1 MSRAIAT
8 DVQAVRRSDSNIG
21 LPLQLLADLRVY
33 GERAASRGPHFL
45 RSRKSAS
52 VYRGVTQM
60 KRFQYL
66 TGGMLWGVPCLML
79 ATVLLQTAPAQ
90 TAARED
96 GTSDVGVP
104 HAECTFF
111 GEKREEILRGGLGE
125 QLEQMTQRSSLTSAV
140 VAALS
145 ARRPPSRSRAAGRQL
160 TLQGGNSVDD
170 FVFNALRSQGIPA
183 APPTTDAEFL
193 RRVTLD
199 LTGRIPTPNE
209 VVSFLGDSSP
219 DKRKAAVD
227 RLLASPPWADRWA
240 MFFGDLYRNTLRT
253 SQVNRYV
260 DGRDAFHLYLLE
272 SMQQNKPYD
281 QMAREIL
288 SASGQASGRS
298 FPESYASFEAYRTA
312 QRDYNSYPVNATP
325 ASYIVGGR
333 TTGGPIHDTYDTLTA
348 FMARDFLGITHMD
361 CLLCHDGAGHLD
373 SLSAWGEQATR
384 LEAWGLASFF
394 SRTRLIRPLVPPP
407 EGRRRFRAR
416 YWIVSDRPR
425 GSYRLN
431 TTTGNRP
438 ERLPGANRG
447 VALVTPAYLAGGG
460 TPDPGESYRQAL
472 GRLLTA
478 DKQFA
483 RAIVNYIWKEFFSRG
498 LVDPPDQF
506 DLARL
511 DAANP
516 PAQPWTVQ
524 PSHPELLDFLADGF
538 VENGF
543 DLKWLMRRIAN
554 SDSYQL
560 SSRYEGTWN
569 PAYGPTFARFQ
580 VRRLTAEEIHDALVT
595 SSGVPIGYPV
605 SRTIG
610 AKAFAM
616 QFPDVQFVPI
626 ERRRNDRANSFAA
639 IATQFLNDFFRGDR
653 EETPRSGE
661 ASIMQALQLM
671 NSPLVVARINESRM
685 RGTLAVVLDK
695 PDDVLVQS
703 LYLLVLSRPATPDEL
718 ATAVQ
723 LISSGDREQ
732 NAEDLMWSLYNKV
745 DFIFNY

>member
-1 MSRAIAT
+1 
-8 DVQAVRRSDSNIG
+8 
-21 LPLQLLADLRVY
+21 
-33 GERAASRGPHFL
+33 
-45 RSRKSAS
+45 
-52 VYRGVTQM
+52 M
-60 KRFQYL
+60 KRFQYF
-66 TGGMLWGVPCLML
+66 TGGMLWAIPCLVL
-79 ATVLLQTAPAQ
+79 VTVLRQAAPAQ
-90 TAARED
+90 TGDRED
-96 GTSDVGVP
+96 AVSDVGVP

-111 GEKREEILRGGLGE
+111 GEKREEILRGGLGA
-125 QLEQMTQRSSLTSAV
+125 QLQQMTQRASLTSAV
-140 VAALS
+140 VAALP
-145 ARRPPSRSRAAGRQL
+145 ARRPPSRSRAAGRQVN
-160 TLQGGNSVDD
+160 LQGGNSVDD
-170 FVFNALRSQGIPA
+170 FIFNALRSKGIPA

-199 LTGRIPTPNE
+199 LTGRVPTANE
-209 VVSFLGDSSP
+209 VVAFLGDTSP
-219 DKRKAAVD
+219 NKRKTTIES
-227 RLLASPPWADRWA
+227 LLASPQWADRWA

-253 SQVNRYV
+253 SQVNRYI

-272 SMQQNKPYD
+272 FLQRNKPYD

-298 FPESYASFEAYRTA
+298 FPESYTSFEAYQAA
-312 QRDYNSYPVNATP
+312 QRDYDNYPVRATA

-333 TTGGPIHDTYDTLTA
+333 TTGGPIQDSYDTLTA
-348 FMARDFLGITHMD
+348 FTARDFLGITHVD
-361 CLLCHDGAGHLD
+361 CLLCHDGARHLD
-373 SLSAWGEQATR
+373 SLSAWGEQAKR
-384 LEAWGLASFF
+384 VEAWGLASFF
-394 SRTRLIRPLVPPP
+394 SRTRLVRPLVPPP
-407 EGRRRFRAR
+407 EEQRRFRAR
-416 YWIVSDRPR
+416 YWIVSDRPG
-425 GSYRLN
+425 GSYLLN

-438 ERLPGANRG
+438 ERLADANGG
-447 VALVTPAYLAGGG
+447 VALVTPAYLVGGG
-460 TPDPGESYRQAL
+460 TPNPGESYRQAL

-483 RAIVNYIWKEFFSRG
+483 RAIVNYLWKEFFSRG

-511 DAANP
+511 DAGNA
-516 PAQPWTVQ
+516 PAQPWMLQ

-538 VENGF
+538 AENGF
-543 DLKWLMRRIAN
+543 DLKWLMRQIAN
-554 SDSYQL
+554 SGAYQL

-569 PAYGPTFARFQ
+569 PAYEPTFARFQ

-595 SSGVPIGYPV
+595 SSGVPIGYAV
-605 SRTIG
+605 SPTIG
-610 AKAFAM
+610 VRAFAM

-626 ERRRNDRANSFAA
+626 ERRRGDRIDSTAA
-639 IATQFLNDFFRGDR
+639 SATQFLNDFFRGDR
-653 EETPRSGE
+653 EETPRSSE

-685 RGTLAVVLDK
+685 RGSLGAVLDN

-723 LISSGDREQ
+723 LISSGDRQQ

>member
-1 MSRAIAT
+1 
-8 DVQAVRRSDSNIG
+8 
-21 LPLQLLADLRVY
+21 
-33 GERAASRGPHFL
+33 
-45 RSRKSAS
+45 
-52 VYRGVTQM
+52 M

-66 TGGMLWGVPCLML
+66 TGGMPWVVVCL
-79 ATVLLQTAPAQ
+79 VLVTLLPRTAPAQ
-90 TAARED
+90 TGDRED
-96 GTSDVGVP
+96 AASDVGVP

-111 GEKREEILRGGLGE
+111 GDKREEILMGGLGA
-125 QLEQMTQRSSLTSAV
+125 QLQQMTQRASLTSAV
-140 VAALS
+140 VAAL
-145 ARRPPSRSRAAGRQL
+145 AVRRPPSRSRAAGRQVN
-160 TLQGGNSVDD
+160 LQGGNSVDD
-170 FVFNALRSQGIPA
+170 FIFNTLRSKGIPA

-209 VVSFLGDSSP
+209 VLAFLGDSSP
-219 DKRKAAVD
+219 DKRKTAVE
-227 RLLASPPWADRWA
+227 RLLASPQWADRWA

-298 FPESYASFEAYRTA
+298 FPESYASFAAYQEA
-312 QRDYNSYPVNATP
+312 QRDYDNYPVDATP

-333 TTGGPIHDTYDTLTA
+333 TTGGPIHDTYDALAA
-348 FMARDFLGITHMD
+348 FTARDFLGITHMD
-361 CLLCHDGAGHLD
+361 CLLCHDGEGRLD
-373 SLSAWGEQATR
+373 SLSAWGGQTTR

-394 SRTRLIRPLVPPP
+394 SRTWLVRPLVPPP
-407 EGRRRFRAR
+407 DERRRFRAR
-416 YWIVSDRPR
+416 YWIVSARPR
-425 GSYRLN
+425 GGYRLN

-438 ERLPGANRG
+438 ERLPDANGG

-506 DLARL
+506 DLLRL

-516 PAQPWTVQ
+516 PAQPWTLQ

-538 VENGF
+538 AGNGF

-554 SDSYQL
+554 SDAYQL

-569 PAYGPTFARFQ
+569 PAYEPTFARFQ
-580 VRRLTAEEIHDALVT
+580 ARRLTAEQIHDALVT
-595 SSGVPIGYPV
+595 SSGVPIAYPV
-605 SRTIG
+605 SHTIG
-610 AKAFAM
+610 VKVFAM

-626 ERRRNDRANSFAA
+626 ERRRGDRENSFAA

-653 EETPRSGE
+653 RETRRSGE

-685 RGTLAVVLDK
+685 RGSLAAVLDN

-703 LYLLVLSRPATPDEL
+703 LYLLVLSRPATSDEL
-718 ATAVQ
+718 AAAVP
-723 LISSGDREQ
+723 LISNGDRQQ

-745 DFIFNY
+745 DFMFNY

>member
-1 MSRAIAT
+1 
-8 DVQAVRRSDSNIG
+8 
-21 LPLQLLADLRVY
+21 
-33 GERAASRGPHFL
+33 
-45 RSRKSAS
+45 
-52 VYRGVTQM
+52 M

-66 TGGMLWGVPCLML
+66 TDGMLWVVPCLML
-79 ATVLLQTAPAQ
+79 VTVLPQTAPAQ
-90 TAARED
+90 TGDRED
-96 GTSDVGVP
+96 AASDVGVP

-111 GEKREEILRGGLGE
+111 GEKREEILRGGLGA
-125 QLEQMTQRSSLTSAV
+125 QLQQMTQRASLTSAV
-140 VAALS
+140 IAALP
-145 ARRPPSRSRAAGRQL
+145 ARRPPSRSRAAGRQVN
-160 TLQGGNSVDD
+160 LQGGNSVDD
-170 FVFNALRSQGIPA
+170 FIFNALRSKGIPA

-199 LTGRIPTPNE
+199 LTGRIPAPNE
-209 VVSFLGDSSP
+209 VVVFLGDTSP
-219 DKRKAAVD
+219 DKRKAAVE
-227 RLLASPPWADRWA
+227 RLLASPQWADRWA

-260 DGRDAFHLYLLE
+260 DGRDAFHLYLLG

-288 SASGQASGRS
+288 STGGQASGRS
-298 FPESYASFEAYRTA
+298 FPQRYASFAAYQA
-312 QRDYNSYPVNATP
+312 AERDYRSYPVNATP

-348 FMARDFLGITHMD
+348 FTARDFLGITHMD
-361 CLLCHDGAGHLD
+361 CLLCHDGEGHLN

-394 SRTRLIRPLVPPP
+394 SRTQLVRPLVPPP
-407 EGRRRFRAR
+407 DERRRFRAR
-416 YWIVSDRPR
+416 YWIVSDRPL

-438 ERLPGANRG
+438 ERLPDANGGAD
-447 VALVTPAYLAGGG
+447 LVTPAYLAGGR

-538 VENGF
+538 AGNGF
-543 DLKWLMRRIAN
+543 DLKWLMRQITN

-569 PAYGPTFARFQ
+569 PAYEPTFARFQ
-580 VRRLTAEEIHDALVT
+580 VRRLTAEQIHDALVS
-595 SSGVPIGYPV
+595 SSGVPIGHLV
-605 SRTIG
+605 SPTIG
-610 AKAFAM
+610 VKVFAM

-626 ERRRNDRANSFAA
+626 ERRRGDRANSFAA
-639 IATQFLNDFFRGDR
+639 ITTQFLDDFFRGDR
-653 EETPRSGE
+653 EETRRSGE

-671 NSPLVVARINESRM
+671 NSSLVVSRVNYSRM
-685 RGTLAVVLDK
+685 HGSLAAVLEN

-718 ATAVQ
+718 ATAVE
-723 LISSGDREQ
+723 LISNGDRQQ

>member
-1 MSRAIAT
+1 
-8 DVQAVRRSDSNIG
+8 
-21 LPLQLLADLRVY
+21 
-33 GERAASRGPHFL
+33 
-45 RSRKSAS
+45 
-52 VYRGVTQM
+52 M

-66 TGGMLWGVPCLML
+66 TGIMRWAIPCLML
-79 ATVLLQTAPAQ
+79 AAALPQTAPAQ
-90 TAARED
+90 TDARQD
-96 GTSDVGVP
+96 GASDVGVP

-140 VAALS
+140 VAALPG
-145 ARRPPSRSRAAGRQL
+145 RRPPSRSRAAGRRL
-160 TLQGGNSVDD
+160 TFQDENSVDD
-170 FVFNALRSQGIPA
+170 FIFNALVLKGIPA

-199 LTGRIPTPNE
+199 LTGRIPAPEE
-209 VVSFLGDSSP
+209 VMSFLGDSSP
-219 DKRKAAVD
+219 DKRKVAVD
-227 RLLASPPWADRWA
+227 RLLASPRWADRWA

-272 SMQQNKPYD
+272 SMRQNKPYD

-288 SASGQASGRS
+288 SAGGQASGRS
-298 FPESYASFEAYRTA
+298 FPESYASFAAYQAA
-312 QRDYNSYPVNATP
+312 QRDYNNYPVETTP

-333 TTGGPIHDTYDTLTA
+333 TTGGPIHDTYDTLAAVT
-348 FMARDFLGITHMD
+348 ARDFLGITHMD
-361 CLLCHDGAGHLD
+361 CLLCHDGEGHLD
-373 SLSAWGEQATR
+373 SLSVWGQQATR

-394 SRTRLIRPLVPPP
+394 SRTRLVRPQVPPP
-407 EGRRRFRAR
+407 EGRRRYRAR
-416 YWIVSDRPR
+416 YWIVTDRAR
-425 GSYRLN
+425 GSYRLS

-438 ERLPGANRG
+438 ERLPDANGG
-447 VALVTPAYLAGGG
+447 VALVTPAYLVGGG
-460 TPDPGESYRQAL
+460 TTNPGESYREAL

-478 DKQFA
+478 DKQFS

-498 LVDPPDQF
+498 IVDPPDQF

-511 DAANP
+511 DAASP

-538 VENGF
+538 IENSF
-543 DLKWLMRRIAN
+543 DLKWLMRRITN
-554 SDSYQL
+554 SDTYQL
-560 SSRYEGTWN
+560 SSRYEGAWN
-569 PAYGPTFARFQ
+569 PAYEPTFARFQ
-580 VRRLTAEEIHDALVT
+580 VRRLAAEEIHDALVA

-605 SRTIG
+605 SPTIG

-626 ERRRNDRANSFAA
+626 ERRRGDRTDSLAA

-653 EETPRSGE
+653 EETRRSGE
-661 ASIMQALQLM
+661 TSIMQALQLM
-671 NSPLVVARINESRM
+671 NSPLVLSRIKESRL
-685 RGTLAVVLDK
+685 RGALAAALDQ

-718 ATAVQ
+718 ATGVQ
-723 LISSGDREQ
+723 LITNGDREQ
-732 NAEDLMWSLYNKV
+732 DAEDLMWSLYNKV

>member
-1 MSRAIAT
+1 
-8 DVQAVRRSDSNIG
+8 
-21 LPLQLLADLRVY
+21 
-33 GERAASRGPHFL
+33 
-45 RSRKSAS
+45 
-52 VYRGVTQM
+52 M

-66 TGGMLWGVPCLML
+66 ADSLLRAILCLMVV
-79 ATVLLQTAPAQ
+79 TVLPQTAPVQAGD
-90 TAARED
+90 RED
-96 GTSDVGVP
+96 AASDVGVP

-111 GEKREEILRGGLGE
+111 GEKRDEILRGGLGP
-125 QLEQMTQRSSLTSAV
+125 QLDQMTQRSSLTSAV
-140 VAALS
+140 VAALPG
-145 ARRPPSRSRAAGRQL
+145 RRPPSRSRAAGRQL
-160 TLQGGNSVDD
+160 TFQGGDSVDD
-170 FVFNALRSQGIPA
+170 FIFNALRSQGIPA
-183 APPTTDAEFL
+183 APATTDAEFL

-209 VVSFLGDSSP
+209 VIAFLQDTSP
-219 DKRKAAVD
+219 EKRGTTIEA
-227 RLLASPPWADRWA
+227 LLATPQWADRWA

-253 SQVNRYV
+253 SQVNRYL

-288 SASGQASGRS
+288 ASSGQASGRS
-298 FPESYASFEAYRTA
+298 FPQNYASFDAYRTA
-312 QRDYNSYPVNATP
+312 QRDYTNYPVAATP

-348 FMARDFLGITHMD
+348 FVARDFLGITHMD

-373 SLSAWGEQATR
+373 SLSAWGEEATR
-384 LEAWGLASFF
+384 LDAWGLASFF
-394 SRTRLIRPLVPPP
+394 SRTRLARPLVPPP
-407 EGRRRFRAR
+407 DGRRRFRAR
-416 YWIVSDRPR
+416 YWIVNDRPR

-438 ERLPGANRG
+438 ERLPDANGG
-447 VALVTPAYLAGGG
+447 VALVTPTYLEGGAGVNQ
-460 TPDPGESYRQAL
+460 GESYRQAL

-483 RAIVNYIWKEFFSRG
+483 RAMVNYIWKEFFSRG

-506 DLARL
+506 DLMRL

-524 PSHPELLDFLADGF
+524 PSHPELMDFLADGF

-543 DLKWLMRRIAN
+543 DLKWLMRRITN
-554 SDSYQL
+554 SDTYQL

-569 PAYGPTFARFQ
+569 PAYESTFARFQ
-580 VRRLTAEEIHDALVT
+580 VRRLTAEMIHDALLT
-595 SSGVPIGYPV
+595 SSGIPIPYPV
-605 SRTIG
+605 SQTLG
-610 AKAFAM
+610 AKVFAM
-616 QFPDVQFVPI
+616 EFPDVQFVPI
-626 ERRRNDRANSFAA
+626 ERRRGDRIDTTAA

-671 NSPLVVARINESRM
+671 NSPLVVGRINDSLEG
-685 RGTLAVVLDK
+685 GTLAAVLDN
-695 PDDVLVQS
+695 PDDVVVQA
-703 LYLLVLSRPATPDEL
+703 LYLLVLSRPASPDEL
-718 ATAVQ
+718 ATGVQ
-723 LISSGDREQ
+723 LISNGNRQQ

-745 DFIFNY
+745 DFMFTY